1 MPLKLPTS
9 DYRNK
14 PRFCTSCE
22 KTKDISQ
29 FKLERDK
36 RATNGIAVRSK
47 CRSCDEL
54 RKYKRF
60 IQKTYNFSWEDYQ
73 ELLEVQDNSCAICKS
88 KIGNNRAQRLFVDHC
103 HETLQV
109 RGLLCS
115 SCNHGL
121 GLFKDSPTLLK
132 SALKYLGSDKE

>member
-1 MPLKLPTS
+1 MPLKLPS
-9 DYRNK
+9 NDYRNK
-14 PRFCTSCE
+14 PRTCTTCNR
-22 KTKDISQ
+22 TKDISQ

-47 CRSCDEL
+47 CKTCDEF

-60 IQKTYNFSWEDYQ
+60 IQKTYDISWEDYEKMFDAQ
-73 ELLEVQDNSCAICKS
+73 NGCCAICKS
-88 KIGNNRAQRLFVDHC
+88 KISSSRTSRLFVDHC
-103 HETLQV
+103 HDSLKV

-121 GLFKDSPTLLK
+121 GLFKDSPTILK
-132 SALKYLGSDKE
+132 AALKYLESGKE

>member
-1 MPLKLPTS
+1 MSLKLPKD

-14 PRFCTSCE
+14 PRVCTTCN

-29 FKLERDK
+29 FKIEQDN
-36 RATNGIAVRSK
+36 RAHNKLAVRTK
-47 CRSCDEL
+47 CKECDEL

-60 IQKTYNFSWEDYQ
+60 IQKTYSISWDEYEKMLDAQ
-73 ELLEVQDNSCAICKS
+73 NGCCAICKS
-88 KIGNNRAQRLFVDHC
+88 KVSSARTTRLFVDHC
-103 HETLQV
+103 HTTLRV

-121 GLFKDSPTLLK
+121 GLFKDSPTVLK
-132 SALKYLGSDKE
+132 AALRYLESDKE

>member
-1 MPLKLPTS
+1 MKLRLPKD

-14 PRFCTSCE
+14 PRVCSTCNE
-22 KTKDISQ
+22 LKDISQ

-36 RATNGIAVRSK
+36 RAHNSISVRTK
-47 CRSCDEL
+47 CKQCDEL

-60 IQKTYNFSWEDYQ
+60 IEKTYSFSWEDY
-73 ELLEVQDNSCAICKS
+73 ESMLESQKGSCAICKS
-88 KIGNNRAQRLFVDHC
+88 RVSSSRTTRLFVDHC
-103 HETLQV
+103 HDTLKV

-121 GLFKDSPTLLK
+121 GLFKDSPSLLK
-132 SALKYLGSDKE
+132 RAINYLESNKE